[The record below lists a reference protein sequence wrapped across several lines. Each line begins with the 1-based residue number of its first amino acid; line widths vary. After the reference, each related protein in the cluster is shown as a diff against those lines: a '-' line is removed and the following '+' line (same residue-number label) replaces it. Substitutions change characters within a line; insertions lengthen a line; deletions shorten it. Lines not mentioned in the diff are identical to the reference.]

1 MAFTTSDFDYALPE
15 GAIAQAPVRPRDAAR
30 MLVVRGNVLEDRGVR
45 DLPSLLEPGDVMVVN
60 DTRVIPAR
68 LRAWRGAARIEVML
82 NRAEGDGSWHALI
95 RNARRLRVGDEIA
108 VEGADLTARVLQK
121 FEGGSARLDFGAD
134 PARLMAALEQAG
146 EIPLPPYIQRAAG
159 PAAEDRA
166 DYQTVFAERP
176 GAVAA
181 PTASLH
187 FTPALLAALEARG
200 VQRATVTLHVGAGTF
215 LPVREEDPRH
225 HVMHH
230 EWGELGAEAAA
241 TINAA
246 RAEGRRILCCGTTAL
261 RLLETAARGVED
273 RHAPIP
279 VFSGLTDIYILP
291 GFPFRA
297 ADLLMTN
304 FHLPKST
311 LLMLVSAFAGTR
323 RMRRAYA
330 HALAGGYRFFSY
342 GDASLLF
349 REEADLP
356 S

>member
-1 MAFTTSDFDYALPE
+1 MPLHVGDFDFVLPD
-15 GAIAQAPVRPRDAAR
+15 ASIAQEPVRPRDAAR
-30 MLVVRGNVLEDRGVR
+30 LLVVRGEALEDRGVR
-45 DLPSLLEPGDVMVVN
+45 DLPSLLQPGDVMVVN

-68 LRAWRGAARIEVML
+68 LRARRGEARIEVML

-95 RNARRLRVGDEIA
+95 RNARRLRVGDEISI
-108 VEGADLTARVLQK
+108 EGAELTARVLEK
-121 FEGGSARLDFGAD
+121 FEGGSARLHFGDD

-146 EIPLPPYIQRAAG
+146 EIPLPPYITREAG
-159 PAAEDRA
+159 PRGEDRA
-166 DYQTVFAERP
+166 DYQTVFAARP

-187 FTPALLAALEARG
+187 FTPELLAALEARG

-215 LPVREEDPRH
+215 LPVREEDPSR

-273 RHAPIP
+273 RRAPIP
-279 VFSGLTDIYILP
+279 LFSGLTDIYILP

-304 FHLPKST
+304 FHLPRST

-330 HALAGGYRFFSY
+330 HALAEDYRFFSY

-349 REEADLP
+349 REEADLAP
-356 S
+356 

>member
-1 MAFTTSDFDYALPE
+1 
-15 GAIAQAPVRPRDAAR
+15 
-30 MLVVRGNVLEDRGVR
+30 
-45 DLPSLLEPGDVMVVN
+45 
-60 DTRVIPAR
+60 
-68 LRAWRGAARIEVML
+68 
-82 NRAEGDGSWHALI
+82 
-95 RNARRLRVGDEIA
+95 
-108 VEGADLTARVLQK
+108 
-121 FEGGSARLDFGAD
+121 
-134 PARLMAALEQAG
+134 
-146 EIPLPPYIQRAAG
+146 
-159 PAAEDRA
+159 
-166 DYQTVFAERP
+166 
-176 GAVAA
+176 
-181 PTASLH
+181 
-187 FTPALLAALEARG
+187 
-200 VQRATVTLHVGAGTF
+200 
-215 LPVREEDPRH
+215 
-225 HVMHH
+225 MHH

-311 LLMLVSAFAGTR
+311 LLMLVSAFAGTG

-330 HALAGGYRFFSY
+330 HALASGYRFFSY

-356 S
+356 A